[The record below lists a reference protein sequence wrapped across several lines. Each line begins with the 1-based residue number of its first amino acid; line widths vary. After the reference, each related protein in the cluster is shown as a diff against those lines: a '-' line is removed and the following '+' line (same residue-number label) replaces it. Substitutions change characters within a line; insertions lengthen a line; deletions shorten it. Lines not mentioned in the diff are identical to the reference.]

1 MKMGKKNI
9 LVVCGNGAATST
21 MVLQTLKE
29 MFDEKHMLVEL
40 AQKKVQEVNDLI
52 KDDYYDMV
60 VSTSGTDFTNPNN
73 IPVFSG
79 VPILTGIGKEQ
90 MLEEV
95 VAALS

>member
-1 MKMGKKNI
+1 MEKKHI

-29 MFDEKHMLVEL
+29 MFEEKRIAVDL
-40 AQKKVQEVNDLI
+40 AQKKVQEVNELI

-73 IPVFSG
+73 IPIFSG
-79 VPILTGIGKEQ
+79 VPLLTGIGKEQ
-90 MLEEV
+90 MLEDV
-95 VAALS
+95 VAALG

>member
-1 MKMGKKNI
+1 MAKKNI

-29 MFDEKHMLVEL
+29 MFEEKNIPVDL
-40 AQKKVQEVNDLI
+40 AQKKVQEVNELI
-52 KDDYYDMV
+52 KDDFYDMV

-79 VPILTGIGKEQ
+79 VPLLTGIGKEQ
-90 MLEEV
+90 MLDDV
-95 VAALS
+95 VAALN

>member
-1 MKMGKKNI
+1 MIMEKKNI

-29 MFDEKHMLVEL
+29 MFDEKGVRVEL
-40 AQKKVQEVNDLI
+40 AQKKVQEVNELI

-60 VSTSGTDFTNPNN
+60 VSTSGTDFVNPHN

-79 VPILTGIGKEQ
+79 VPLLTGLGKEQ
-90 MLEEV
+90 MLDDV
-95 VAALS
+95 LAALK